1 MPTRGELAVDVSS
14 TLRRR
19 VVSLERARKV
29 AVLALESE
37 RVRNAMI
44 SIVFVSEQMIAKM
57 NSRYLKKNR
66 PTDVIAFGF
75 SSGSRGGAVIG
86 DIYICPDVARANAKA
101 EKVSLREEL
110 DRLVVH
116 GILHVL
122 GYDHPESERRT
133 GSKMWRKQETIL
145 RRAGR

>member
-1 MPTRGELAVDVSS
+1 MPQRGELAVDVSS

-19 VVSLERARKV
+19 VVSLERARSV
-29 AVLALESE
+29 ALLALRSE
-37 RVRNAMI
+37 NVKNAMI
-44 SIVFVSEQMIAKM
+44 SIVFVSTAKIATL
-57 NSRYLKKNR
+57 NSRYLRKNR

-75 SSGSRGGAVIG
+75 GSPKGGAVIG
-86 DIYICPDVARANAKA
+86 DIYICPDVAKANAKA

-122 GYDHPESERRT
+122 GYDHPESEIRT
-133 GSKMWRKQETIL
+133 TSAMWRKQEKIL
-145 RRAGR
+145 KRAAR

>member
-1 MPTRGELAVDVSS
+1 VRSRGELVVDVSS

-19 VVSLERARKV
+19 VVSLQRARKV
-29 AVLALESE
+29 AILALESE

-44 SIVFVSEQMIAKM
+44 SIVFVSEQMIAKL
-57 NSRYLKKNR
+57 NNRYLKRNR

-75 SSGSRGGAVIG
+75 GSASRGGAVVG
-86 DIYICPDVARANAKA
+86 DIYICPDVARQNAKA
-101 EKVSLREEL
+101 ENVPLREEL

-122 GYDHPESERRT
+122 GYDHPESASRT
-133 GSKMWRKQETIL
+133 ASKMWRKQETIL
-145 RRAGR
+145 KRAQK

>member
-1 MPTRGELAVDVSS
+1 MKPRGELAVDVSS

-37 RVRNAMI
+37 DVRNAMV
-44 SIVFVSEQMIAKM
+44 SIVFVSEQKIATM
-57 NSRYLKKNR
+57 NSKYLRKNR

-75 SSGSRGGAVIG
+75 GSGSRGGAVVG
-86 DIYICPDVARANAKA
+86 DIYICPDVAKVNAKA
-101 EKVSLREEL
+101 EGVSLREEL

-122 GYDHPESERRT
+122 GYDHPESASRVASR
-133 GSKMWRKQETIL
+133 MWRKQETIL
-145 RRAGR
+145 KRAKR

>member
-1 MPTRGELAVDVSS
+1 MQPRGELAVDVSS

-19 VVSLERARKV
+19 VVSLERARSV
-29 AVLALESE
+29 ALLALRSE
-37 RVRNAMI
+37 HVRNAMI
-44 SIVFVSEQMIAKM
+44 SIVFVSAPKIAAM

-75 SSGSRGGAVIG
+75 GSGSRAGAVVG
-86 DIYICPDVARANAKA
+86 DIYICPDVAKTNAKA
-101 EKVSLREEL
+101 ERVSLREEL

-122 GYDHPESERRT
+122 GYDHPESASRT
-133 GSKMWRKQETIL
+133 TSRMWRKQEAIL
-145 RRAGR
+145 RRKAG

>member
-1 MPTRGELAVDVSS
+1 MDVSS

-19 VVSLERARKV
+19 VVSLQRARKV
-29 AVLALESE
+29 AILALESE

-75 SSGSRGGAVIG
+75 GSASRGGAVIG
-86 DIYICPDVARANAKA
+86 DIYICPDVARTNAKA

-116 GILHVL
+116 GVLHVL
-122 GYDHPESERRT
+122 GYDHPESESRVA
-133 GSKMWRKQETIL
+133 SKMWRKQESIL
-145 RRAGR
+145 KRAGK

>member
-1 MPTRGELAVDVSS
+1 MKAGGELAVDVGS

-29 AVLALESE
+29 AILALESE
-37 RVRNAMI
+37 RVKNAMI
-44 SIVFVSEQMIAKM
+44 SIVFVSAPKIALM
-57 NSRYLKKNR
+57 NSEYLRKNR

-75 SSGSRGGAVIG
+75 GSGSKGGAVVG
-86 DIYICPDVARANAKA
+86 DIYICPDVARKNASD
-101 EKVSLREEL
+101 ENVTLREEL
-110 DRLVVH
+110 DRLVIH

-133 GSKMWRKQETIL
+133 ASPMWKKQESIL
-145 RRAGR
+145 RRAK

>member
-1 MPTRGELAVDVSS
+1 MKPRGELAVDVSS

-19 VVSLERARKV
+19 VVSLERARNV
-29 AVLALESE
+29 ALLALQSE
-37 RVRNAMI
+37 HVRNAMI
-44 SIVFVSEQMIAKM
+44 SIVFVSAPRIATL

-75 SSGSRGGAVIG
+75 GSASRGGAVVG
-86 DIYICPDVARANAKA
+86 DIYICPDVAKTNAKA
-101 EKVSLREEL
+101 ERVSLREEL

-122 GYDHPESERRT
+122 GYDHPESASRT
-133 GSKMWRKQETIL
+133 ASKMWRRQETIL
-145 RRAGR
+145 KRAVR

>member
-1 MPTRGELAVDVSS
+1 MDVSS

-29 AVLALESE
+29 ALLALESE
-37 RVRNAMI
+37 RVKNAMV
-44 SIVFVSEQMIAKM
+44 SIVFVSASKIATV
-57 NSRYLKKNR
+57 NSKYLRKNR

-75 SSGSRGGAVIG
+75 GSGSSMGAVVG
-86 DIYICPDVARANAKA
+86 DIYICPDVAKANAKA

-122 GYDHPESERRT
+122 GYEHPESASRIA
-133 GSKMWRKQETIL
+133 SKMWKKQETIL
-145 RRAGR
+145 KRASR

>member
-1 MPTRGELAVDVSS
+1 MQAGAELAVDVSS

-19 VVSLERARKV
+19 VVSLERARKL
-29 AVLALESE
+29 AVLTLESE

-44 SIVFVSEQMIAKM
+44 SIVFVSSQKIATM
-57 NSRYLKKNR
+57 NSRYLKKNK

-75 SSGSRGGAVIG
+75 GSGTSGGAVVG
-86 DIYICPDVARANAKA
+86 DIYICPDVARKNALE

-116 GILHVL
+116 GVLHVL
-122 GYDHPESERRT
+122 GYDHPESDRRLQ
-133 GSKMWRKQETIL
+133 SAMWKKQEIIL
-145 RRAGR
+145 RRSL

>member
-1 MPTRGELAVDVSS
+1 MQAGGERAVDVSS

-29 AVLALESE
+29 AILALESE
-37 RVRNAMI
+37 RAGNAMI
-44 SIVFVSEQMIAKM
+44 SIVFVAARKIGMM
-57 NSRYLKKNR
+57 NRIYLKKNR

-75 SSGSRGGAVIG
+75 GTGSKGGVVVG
-86 DIYICPDVARANAKA
+86 DIYICPDVARKNAQ
-101 EKVSLREEL
+101 EMKVSLREEL

-122 GYDHPESERRT
+122 GYDHPESDRRIA
-133 GSKMWRKQETIL
+133 SPMWKRQETIL
-145 RRAGR
+145 RRAK

>member
-1 MPTRGELAVDVSS
+1 MASSGELAVDVSS

-19 VVSLERARKV
+19 VLSLERARTV
-29 AVLALESE
+29 ALLALRSE

-44 SIVFVSEQMIAKM
+44 SIVLVSAPKIAAM
-57 NSRYLKKNR
+57 NSKYLGKNG

-75 SSGSRGGAVIG
+75 GGPGSAVVG
-86 DIYICPDVARANAKA
+86 DIYICPDVARKNARA
-101 EKVSLREEL
+101 EHVSLREEL

-122 GYDHPESERRT
+122 GYDHPDSANRIA
-133 GSKMWRKQETIL
+133 SPMWRKQESIL
-145 RRAGR
+145 RRAKK

>member
-1 MPTRGELAVDVSS
+1 MKAGGELAVDVSS

-29 AVLALESE
+29 AILALESE

-44 SIVFVSEQMIAKM
+44 SIVFVSVQKIALM
-57 NSRYLKKNR
+57 NSKYLKKNR

-75 SSGSRGGAVIG
+75 GAGSKGGAVVG
-86 DIYICPDVARANAKA
+86 DIYICPDVARKNAA
-101 EKVSLREEL
+101 DEKVSLREEL

-122 GYDHPESERRT
+122 GYDHPESDRRLS
-133 GSKMWRKQETIL
+133 SKMWKKQERIL
-145 RRAGR
+145 GRAP